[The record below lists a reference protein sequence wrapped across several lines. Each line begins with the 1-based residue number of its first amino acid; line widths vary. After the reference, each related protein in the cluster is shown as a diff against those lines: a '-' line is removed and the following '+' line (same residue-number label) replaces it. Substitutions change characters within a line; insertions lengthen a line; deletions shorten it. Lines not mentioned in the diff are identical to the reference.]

1 LDAVSFSILIYIC
14 YIADSDFTYW
24 GGDLSIP
31 SPRPIYKITDA
42 QPGTDAAAGAAAAF
56 AACSNLYANRGFGNQ
71 TYVAPASLRND
82 SYASTLLTHA
92 QQLYSFAVNAT
103 GGRRTY
109 QTSVPQAATSY
120 ASSGYGDD
128 LTIAALF
135 LSWATNSTSL
145 YQDAE
150 AFYSKY
156 SLGDWT
162 GVFNWDSKAPGLPVL
177 FSQVNHA
184 SPSIGG
190 NFSTWQKN
198 AETYLDAVIS
208 GKGSGYLTK
217 GAILIKFQPII
228 LINLQVVS
236 SITMEILTKR
246 A

>member
-1 LDAVSFSILIYIC
+1 MDAVSFSILIYIC
-14 YIADSDFTYW
+14 YIADSDFSYW

-128 LTIAALF
+128 LTMAALF

-162 GVFNWDSKAPGLPVL
+162 GVFNWDSKTPGLPVL

-190 NFSTWQKN
+190 NFSNWQKN

-217 GAILIKFQPII
+217 GAAIFTIL
-228 LINLQVVS
+228 S
-236 SITMEILTKR
+236 SFSQ
-246 A
+246 